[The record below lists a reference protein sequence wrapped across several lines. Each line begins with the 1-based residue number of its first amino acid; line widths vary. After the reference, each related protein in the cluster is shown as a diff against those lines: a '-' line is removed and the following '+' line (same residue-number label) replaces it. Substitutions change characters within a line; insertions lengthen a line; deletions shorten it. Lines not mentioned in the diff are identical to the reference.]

1 MRIDLQLFL
10 NRWLCDDKTGKKFI
24 PWSLFFANFAVRNMN
39 FAIWKTHKLPM
50 DNLRLLWLLE
60 KLICKQI
67 FIKKKYYS
75 KIALSLNIISSS
87 LIL

>member
-24 PWSLFFANFAVRNMN
+24 PWSLFFAKFAVRNMN

-50 DNLRLLWLLE
+50 DNLRLFWLLQQKSKDFNKNVLPIL
-60 KLICKQI
+60 KLPYLLYC
-67 FIKKKYYS
+67 
-75 KIALSLNIISSS
+75 L
-87 LIL
+87 